1 MILYYQIEL
10 TSVKM
15 STGFIRR
22 LMGNVVG
29 YSEPRDGEPVRT
41 NKMDEMER

>member
-10 TSVKM
+10 TSVKV
-15 STGFIRR
+15 SAVHTCR

-29 YSEPRDGEPVRT
+29 YSEPRDKEPVQS

>member
-10 TSVKM
+10 TSAKV
-15 STGFIRR
+15 SAGYTSR

-29 YSEPRDGEPVRT
+29 YSELRDGEPVRT
-41 NKMDEMER
+41 NKMDEMEG

>member
-10 TSVKM
+10 TSVKV
-15 STGFIRR
+15 SAGCTCR
-22 LMGNVVG
+22 LMGNVLG
-29 YSEPRDGEPVRT
+29 YSEPRDGVPVRS